1 MKKVLIIED
10 DAAIRIALEDYLA
23 SENYSVESID
33 NGAFG
38 VEKIIRD
45 KPDLIILD
53 LMLPGMNGID
63 ICKEVRIRNIKTP
76 IIMLTSKSD
85 EADKVIGLELGA
97 DDYITKPFSLRELS
111 ARIKAV
117 LRRVTEVS
125 ISPTLI
131 SFGEITVN
139 PDKMEVFK
147 KKKEVLISATEFK
160 LLMFFINHEGEVIS
174 REKVLDEVWGY
185 ESFPSTRT
193 VDNFILSLRKLIEKD
208 PSTPKHIVTVHKIGY
223 KFKKD

>member
-10 DAAIRIALEDYLA
+10 DAAIRIALEDYLS

-38 VEKIIRD
+38 VEKIIRF

-117 LRRVTEVS
+117 LRRATEVS
-125 ISPTLI
+125 TSPTLI
-131 SFGEITVN
+131 SFGDITIN
-139 PDKMEVFK
+139 PDKMEVLK
-147 KKKEVLISATEFK
+147 KKKEVPISATEFK

>member
-10 DAAIRIALEDYLA
+10 DAAIRIALEDYLS

-38 VEKIIRD
+38 VEKIIRF

-53 LMLPGMNGID
+53 LMLPGRNGID

-117 LRRVTEVS
+117 LRRATEVS
-125 ISPTLI
+125 TSPTLI
-131 SFGEITVN
+131 SFGDITIN
-139 PDKMEVFK
+139 PDKMEVLK
-147 KKKEVLISATEFK
+147 KKKEVPISATEFK